1 MYKMLIYFQIQFQL
15 NRLSK
20 CEMHAAIDG
29 ISTLDLVFPPP
40 EKIKVLLVLGQRTS
54 DHREDYMYTGSIT
67 GLGPEDQ

>member
-40 EKIKVLLVLGQRTS
+40 EKIPTIFWANT
-54 DHREDYMYTGSIT
+54 E
-67 GLGPEDQ
+67 

>member
-40 EKIKVLLVLGQRTS
+40 EKIPTIPRFSVAFVLLDLQFYVYVL
-54 DHREDYMYTGSIT
+54 
-67 GLGPEDQ
+67 